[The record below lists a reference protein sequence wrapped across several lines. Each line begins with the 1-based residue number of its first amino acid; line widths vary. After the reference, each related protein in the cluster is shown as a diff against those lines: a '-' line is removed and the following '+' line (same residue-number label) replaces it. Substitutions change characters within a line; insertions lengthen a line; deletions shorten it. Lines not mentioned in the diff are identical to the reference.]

1 MVKLVIDTEDASEG
15 WEYVGDVSVDTG
27 RIIIA
32 DPCYLGGVEK
42 PVTEI
47 VDLVI
52 KTDILEI
59 CAEHGIKFDSIRNNE
74 LELKRVA
81 SLMRRFGEG
90 QFPGGSARF
99 VATETGYGDGRYP
112 VYSKVE
118 DSRVVGLWIDFE
130 CGKHVPEED
139 AD

>member
-1 MVKLVIDTEDASEG
+1 MKLNIDTENTAEG

-32 DPCYLGGVEK
+32 DPCYLDDLDQSLS
-42 PVTEI
+42 EI
-47 VDLVI
+47 VNSI
-52 KTDILEI
+52 IETDILEL
-59 CAEHGIKFDSIRNNE
+59 CKKHGVKFDGIRHNE
-74 LELKRVA
+74 FDLKRIM
-81 SLMRRFGEG
+81 SLIRKFGEG

-99 VATETGYGDGRYP
+99 VASQTGFGDGRYP

-130 CGKHVPEED
+130 CGKHVEEED
-139 AD
+139 DV

>member
-1 MVKLVIDTEDASEG
+1 MKLNIDTENAAEG

-32 DPCYLGGVEK
+32 DPCYLGDVEK

-47 VDLVI
+47 IDPLIV
-52 KTDILEI
+52 TDILEI
-59 CAEHGIKFDSIRNNE
+59 CKKHGVRCDDIRNNE
-74 LELKRVA
+74 FELKRVA

-130 CGKHVPEED
+130 CGKHVHEED
-139 AD
+139 DD